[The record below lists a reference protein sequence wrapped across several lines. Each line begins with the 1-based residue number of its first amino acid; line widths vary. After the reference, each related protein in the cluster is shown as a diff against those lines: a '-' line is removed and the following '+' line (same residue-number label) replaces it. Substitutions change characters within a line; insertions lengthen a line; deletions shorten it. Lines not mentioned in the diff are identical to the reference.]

1 MFEKIL
7 IANRG
12 EIACRVIRSAKKL
25 GIATVAVYSDADA
38 QSQHVKLAD
47 EAIYIGESP
56 AAQSYLQIDRIIQA
70 AVKTGAQA
78 IHPGYGFLSE
88 NDQFA
93 EACQANNITFIG
105 PPVAAIL
112 AMGLK
117 ATSKALMEKAGVPL
131 TPGYHGTNQDA
142 DFLKQQADAIGYP
155 VLIKA
160 SAGGGG
166 KGMRLVERSEDFLNS
181 LASCKSEA
189 KSSFGNDEVLIERY
203 VINPRHIEVQVF
215 GDSHGNY
222 VHLFERD
229 CSVQRRHQKV
239 LEEAPA
245 PLVSQDKLDAMRQ
258 AAIDAA
264 RAVDYV
270 GAGTVEFIVEQDGT
284 AYFMEMNTRLQVE
297 HPVTEMITGVDLVE
311 WQLRVAF
318 GEPLP
323 KQQDQLKIHGHAIE
337 ARVYAEEPEKGFIP
351 AIGQI
356 SYLHY
361 PEQNQ
366 HVRVDSG
373 IVQGDE
379 ISSYYDPMI
388 AKLIVWGENREAAL
402 SQMHHA
408 LGQFHVDG
416 LGNNIAFLDRIIR
429 CDSFKNAELDTNLI
443 QREDEFLFKN
453 IQSLQPELVVA
464 TALTELLLRFSKN
477 KAASNPVWQSET
489 LWRVNI
495 SPSYAIKLK
504 LDDALFQVNLSAEK
518 EGFVAEYQGEKFHIS
533 GQLLN
538 SNTAHFNINGK
549 QDKIAFSQNAHGLTI
564 FKNGQSHKFG
574 YLNQKFS
581 SEDAQSTEGNLK
593 APMPG
598 VITQVLVAA
607 NDQVKKDDVLM
618 TLEAMKMEYSIRA
631 PHDGIVAASYFQAGD
646 QVKAGDELV
655 EFQVLTEEVA

>member
-25 GIATVAVYSDADA
+25 GIATVAVYSDADT

-56 AAQSYLQIDRIIQA
+56 AAQSYLKIDRIIQA
-70 AVKTGAQA
+70 AITTGAQA

-93 EACQANNITFIG
+93 EACQANNIIFIG

-131 TPGYHGTNQDA
+131 TPGYHGHNQDA
-142 DFLKQQADAIGYP
+142 EFLKQQADAIGYP

-166 KGMRLVERSEDFLNS
+166 KGMRLVERSEDFLSS
-181 LASCKSEA
+181 LSSCKSEA

-297 HPVTEMITGVDLVE
+297 HPVTEMITDVDLVE

-323 KQQDQLKIHGHAIE
+323 KQQHQLNIHGHAIE

-361 PEQNQ
+361 PEQNR

-379 ISSYYDPMI
+379 ISTYYDPMI

-402 SQMHHA
+402 LQMHHA

-429 CDSFKNAELDTNLI
+429 CDSFKKAKLDTNLI

-453 IQSLQPELVVA
+453 IPLLAPELVVA
-464 TALTELLLRFSKN
+464 TALTELLLRLSKN
-477 KAASNPVWQSET
+477 KPATNSVWQSET

-495 SPSYAIKLK
+495 RPNYNISFKLNETI
-504 LDDALFQVNLSAEK
+504 FQVNLIAEEK
-518 EGFVAEYQGEKFHIS
+518 GFIADYQGEKFHIA
-533 GQLLN
+533 GELLN
-538 SNTAHFNINGK
+538 SHTAHFNINGK
-549 QDKIAFSQNAHGLTI
+549 QEKIAFNQNVQGLTI

-574 YLNQKFS
+574 YIQQNFS
-581 SEDAQSTEGNLK
+581 AEDEQSTEGNLK

-598 VITQVLVAA
+598 VITQVLVAS
-607 NDQVKKDDVLM
+607 NDQVKKGDVLM

-631 PHDGIVAASYFQAGD
+631 PHDGIILTSYFQAGD
-646 QVKAGDELV
+646 QVKVGDELV
-655 EFQVLTEEVA
+655 EFQILAEESA

>member
-1 MFEKIL
+1 MFQKIL

-38 QSQHVKLAD
+38 NAQHVKLAD

-56 AAQSYLQIDRIIQA
+56 AAQSYLQGERIIQA
-70 AVKTGAQA
+70 ALDTGAQA

-93 EACQANNITFIG
+93 LACQQNNITFIG

-117 ATSKALMEKAGVPL
+117 ATSKTLMEKAGVPL
-131 TPGYHGTNQDA
+131 TPGYHGTNQDIN
-142 DFLKQQADAIGYP
+142 FLKQQADAIGYP

-166 KGMRLVERSEDFLNS
+166 KGMRLVERSEDFLGS
-181 LASCKSEA
+181 LSSCKSEA

-203 VINPRHIEVQVF
+203 VTQPRHIEVQIF
-215 GDSHGNY
+215 GDTHGNY

-245 PLVSQDKLDAMRQ
+245 PLMSEIKLEAMRQ

-297 HPVTEMITGVDLVE
+297 HPVTEMITGQDLVE
-311 WQLRVAF
+311 WQLRVAY

-323 KQQDQLKIHGHAIE
+323 KQQHELKIYGHAIE
-337 ARVYAEEPEKGFIP
+337 ARVYAEEPEKGFLP

-356 SYLHY
+356 NYLHY

-366 HVRVDSG
+366 YVRVDSG
-373 IVQGDE
+373 IIEGDE
-379 ISSYYDPMI
+379 ITTYYDPMI

-402 SQMHHA
+402 VQMHHA

-416 LGNNIAFLDRIIR
+416 LGNNIAFLDRIIL
-429 CDSFKNAELDTNLI
+429 CDSFKNAQLDTNLI
-443 QREDEFLFKN
+443 QREEAVLLKPKVETTPELIISATFIELLTRFAKN
-453 IQSLQPELVVA
+453 QVANNPVWQTQSLWRLNVNTSYPINLQLNEQLHTVSFSPHQASFTAHFNGQQFGVSGQLLDQNTVHINIDGQQSKVAFSPSA
-464 TALTELLLRFSKN
+464 TALT
-477 KAASNPVWQSET
+477 
-489 LWRVNI
+489 
-495 SPSYAIKLK
+495 
-504 LDDALFQVNLSAEK
+504 LFQ
-518 EGFVAEYQGEKFHIS
+518 
-533 GQLLN
+533 
-538 SNTAHFNINGK
+538 
-549 QDKIAFSQNAHGLTI
+549 
-564 FKNGQSHKFG
+564 NGQSF
-574 YLNQKFS
+574 KFS
-581 SEDAQSTEGNLK
+581 YPQQNFNTDDQESNDANLI

-598 VITQVLVAA
+598 VITQVLVNA
-607 NDQVKKDDVLM
+607 NTQVKKNDILL
-618 TLEAMKMEYSIRA
+618 TLEAMKMEYAIRA
-631 PHDGIVAASYFQAGD
+631 PQDGMVISSYFQVGD
-646 QVKAGDELV
+646 QVKVGDELV
-655 EFQVLTEEVA
+655 EFQALTEEVA